1 METFNCTI
9 VGPSGLIYE
18 SAIKSVTL
26 PGTEGE
32 FTVLA
37 KHASLLTLLNYGI
50 IEVDNGEELMS
61 IVINSGFAKV
71 KESGINILVE
81 GAVSI
86 KGNDENEISN
96 ALDNA
101 KQLLSDAG
109 TSSGTVT
116 NLIAKIEATA
126 QKII

>member
-1 METFNCTI
+1 
-9 VGPSGLIYE
+9 
-18 SAIKSVTL
+18 
-26 PGTEGE
+26 
-32 FTVLA
+32 LA
-37 KHASLLTLLNYGI
+37 KHASLLTLLNFGI

-71 KESGINILVE
+71 KENGINILVE

-86 KGNDENEISN
+86 KGDNENEISN

-109 TSSGTVT
+109 SSSVTVT